1 MKFILEAE
9 NIKLKNGWYIKA
21 DSIAWHVVKI
31 AQVMLLFLAMAM
43 PYLLAMVIAEC
54 LGIL

>member
-9 NIKLKNGWYIKA
+9 DIELKNGWYIKA

-31 AQVMLLFLAMAM
+31 AQVMLLFLVMAM

-54 LGIL
+54 LGVF